1 MLIFSYGTSIAAS
14 SPSSSKLGRFR
25 QSFALCSLR
34 TPPCQSAN
42 SLCIRNKLHCLLPF
56 PCSIRRH
63 FFVQR
68 CQTSQSMELE
78 TFCFLNGICWILG
91 CFELFST
98 AETGARLPF
107 SLPFFLFIF
116 CFSFRSRAY
125 YRSEASTNLVLPFA
139 RCLPFGE
146 VQCTAIVVCSIS
158 HQQAAA
164 LL

>member
-34 TPPCQSAN
+34 TPPCKSAN
-42 SLCIRNKLHCLLPF
+42 SLCIWNKLHCLLPF

-63 FFVQR
+63 FFIQR

-78 TFCFLNGICWILG
+78 TFGFLNGICWMLWTVFHSRNRCETPI
-91 CFELFST
+91 FS
-98 AETGARLPF
+98 AIF
-107 SLPFFLFIF
+107 S
-116 CFSFRSRAY
+116 FSFRSRAY

-139 RCLPFGE
+139 WCLPLGE
-146 VQCTAIVVCSIS
+146 VQCKAIVVCSIS